1 MENQREAA
9 ESVNNHLNYE
19 DLPLHQDEDVK
30 SQSGY
35 RVMHDYVAAAQES
48 GLDQEQTK
56 QIKEVWKLAI
66 ENDEKIKTVERNLKK
81 QIEALRTDIRQKD
94 VKSDLEI

>member
-1 MENQREAA
+1 
-9 ESVNNHLNYE
+9 
-19 DLPLHQDEDVK
+19 
-30 SQSGY
+30 
-35 RVMHDYVAAAQES
+35 MHGYVAAAQKS
-48 GLDQEQTK
+48 GLDEESTK

-94 VKSDLEI
+94 VKSDLEIQ